1 MMNCFEMVP
10 ANSEQILNLTVD
22 GKESLS
28 LLDRLEPSHL
38 PLLFPGM
45 LMRDFS
51 PVVLVLTRSMLNR
64 GEKLTMGSRIAP
76 EFVSDQLPGSFTL
89 ALQHFAKEAFSSLL
103 VSSLRH
109 QNIENIAVLIHCSP
123 KVELLSLNLHE
134 QLIDVPD
141 VAQSALL
148 LSDRAR
154 VSWPELLTPEA
165 DCLVGDDDPSFGQ
178 QILDVSKAECEAV
191 VEPHGMTDDLGRESM
206 VLVPYF
212 HSAIL
217 AERYST

>member
-1 MMNCFEMVP
+1 MSCFEMVP

-28 LLDRLEPSHL
+28 LLNRLEPSHL

-64 GEKLTMGSRIAP
+64 GENLTMGSRIAP
-76 EFVSDQLPGSFTL
+76 ESVSDQLPRSFTL
-89 ALQHFAKEAFSSLL
+89 ALQHFAKKAFSSLL
-103 VSSLRH
+103 FSSLRH
-109 QNIENIAVLIHCSP
+109 QNVENITVLIHCSP

-154 VSWPELLTPEA
+154 VSCPEFLTPEA

-178 QILDVSKAECEAV
+178 RILDV
-191 VEPHGMTDDLGRESM
+191 
-206 VLVPYF
+206 
-212 HSAIL
+212 
-217 AERYST
+217 